1 MEDKDKMIMDDVV
14 ETKLTDEDVAN
25 LVTTQPYAPQQMEK
39 YVRPRKTRTIIR
51 KFDKKVMPNDTCPCG
66 SGKKFKKCCK
76 GNGKFDGVRELSAQE
91 MAKCRY
97 ANKPAY
103 MFKENLNF

>member
-1 MEDKDKMIMDDVV
+1 MTDNKMIMDDVV
-14 ETKLTDEDVAN
+14 ETKVSDAEMAN
-25 LVTTQPYAPQQMEK
+25 VVTRTQYAPASQQ

-51 KFDKKVMPNDTCPCG
+51 KFDKKVMPNDPCPCG

-76 GNGKFDGVRELSAQE
+76 GTGDFNGTRELSAQE

-97 ANKPAY
+97 ENKPAWR
-103 MFKENLNF
+103 FKDHLN

>member
-1 MEDKDKMIMDDVV
+1 MTDNKMIMDDVV
-14 ETKLTDEDVAN
+14 ETKVSDAEMAN
-25 LVTTQPYAPQQMEK
+25 VVTRTQYAPASQQ

-51 KFDKKVMPNDTCPCG
+51 KFDKKVMPNDPCPCG

-76 GNGKFDGVRELSAQE
+76 GTGDFDGTRELSAQE

-97 ANKPAY
+97 ENKPAWR
-103 MFKENLNF
+103 FKDHLN

>member
-1 MEDKDKMIMDDVV
+1 MEDKNKMIMDDVV
-14 ETKLTDEDVAN
+14 ETKVSDAEVAN
-25 LVTTQPYAPQQMEK
+25 VVARNNPSMQQ
-39 YVRPRKTRTIIR
+39 YTRPRKIRTIIR
-51 KFDKKVMPNDTCPCG
+51 KFDKKVMPNDLCPCG

-76 GNGKFDGVRELSAQE
+76 GTGEFDGTRELTAQE

-103 MFKENLNF
+103 MFKEKLNF

>member
-14 ETKLTDEDVAN
+14 ETKLTNEDVAN
-25 LVTTQPYAPQQMEK
+25 LVTTQSYAPQQMEK

-51 KFDKKVMPNDTCPCG
+51 KFDKKVMPNDQCPCG

-76 GNGKFDGVRELSAQE
+76 GNGEFDGTRELTAQE

-103 MFKENLNF
+103 MFKEKLNF

>member
-1 MEDKDKMIMDDVV
+1 MTDNKMIMDDVV
-14 ETKLTDEDVAN
+14 ETKVSDAEMAN
-25 LVTTQPYAPQQMEK
+25 VVTRTQYAPASQQ

-51 KFDKKVMPNDTCPCG
+51 KFDKKVMPNDPCPCD

-76 GNGKFDGVRELSAQE
+76 GTGDFDGTRELSAQE

-97 ANKPAY
+97 ENKPAWR
-103 MFKENLNF
+103 FKDHLN

>member
-1 MEDKDKMIMDDVV
+1 MEENKMIMDDVV
-14 ETKLTDEDVAN
+14 ETKVSDTEIANVVARTAP
-25 LVTTQPYAPQQMEK
+25 TTQQYI
-39 YVRPRKTRTIIR
+39 RPRKTRTIIR
-51 KFDKKVMPNDTCPCG
+51 KFDKKVMPNDLCPCG

-76 GNGKFDGVRELSAQE
+76 GTGEFDGTRELTAQE

-103 MFKENLNF
+103 MFKEKLNF